1 MFVSRLSRTALALAA
16 TLLAMPAAQAAD
28 AYPSRP
34 ITMVVP
40 FPAGGPT
47 DLIARVLGVQL
58 SQQMGQTVV
67 IENKGGANANIGMQ
81 YAASARPDGYTL
93 LYNTSSIALNPNLY
107 SNLAYDP
114 RKDFTPVSTTAVVP
128 MVLLT
133 HPSVPAQ
140 DVAQFIAHAKANPGK
155 LSYGSASAG
164 NVTHLGAFL
173 FLQAAGVDAVHVPY
187 RGSAPALADLAGGQ
201 VQFMVNTIND
211 SRAFVADQRVR
222 ALAVTSA
229 QRSAVLP
236 DVPTLAETVAPGF
249 DMGAWQGVV
258 VPAGTPP
265 AIVARLNQE
274 IRTALASDTMRTQLA
289 QQGAQVLGSTPEEY
303 AAYLDSEIKRWGEVV
318 QAAGVRLD

>member
-1 MFVSRLSRTALALAA
+1 MTRFAPLLLPVALAA
-16 TLLAMPAAQAAD
+16 ASLASTAPALAD
-28 AYPSRP
+28 DYPSRP
-34 ITMVVP
+34 ITLVVP

-47 DLIARVLGVQL
+47 DLIARVLATQL
-58 SQQMGQTVV
+58 TQQMGQTVV
-67 IENKGGANANIGMQ
+67 VENKGGANANIGMQ
-81 YAASARPDGYTL
+81 YVAAAKPDGYTL

-107 SNLAYDP
+107 AKLAYDP
-114 RKDFTPVSTTAVVP
+114 RQDFAPISTTAVVP

-140 DVAQFIAHAKANPGK
+140 SVAEFVTYARAHPGK
-155 LSYGSASAG
+155 LSYASASAG

-173 FLQAAGVDAVHVPY
+173 FLQSAGVDAVHIPY

-211 SRAFVADQRVR
+211 SRAFVADKRVN

-258 VPAGTPP
+258 APAGTPP
-265 AIVARLNQE
+265 AVVTRLNEE
-274 IRTALASDTMRTQLA
+274 IRTALASDTMRRQLA
-289 QQGAQVLGSTPEEY
+289 QQGAQVLGSTPEDY
-303 AAYLDSEIKRWGEVV
+303 ARYLEREITRWGEVV
-318 QAAGVRLD
+318 RAAGVQLD